1 MTKAQVSGSLLLRTH
16 SVTAYA
22 TTALVRLILR
32 RATQYIVTTC
42 VCEKRPGN
50 CFLPPWPVPVASVHV
65 GVGREPSRKPAHAAE
80 QLSARC
86 ASTAQ
91 AEGVASSL
99 RLEPLG
105 WISDASCSSSTRLVI
120 SAARLADVANQ
131 NAAMVGPGE
140 LSSSSKGH
148 LRQAHRHVP
157 KDDLVAIRTIGAEV
171 CDSLLVR
178 NSWTSLHVRIPG
190 RQLE

>member
-65 GVGREPSRKPAHAAE
+65 GVGREPRPAN
-80 QLSARC
+80 QPMPQNNSAR
-86 ASTAQ
+86 AAHRPPKRK
-91 AEGVASSL
+91 ALRRAFDSSL
-99 RLEPLG
+99 LDG
-105 WISDASCSSSTRLVI
+105 
-120 SAARLADVANQ
+120 
-131 NAAMVGPGE
+131 
-140 LSSSSKGH
+140 
-148 LRQAHRHVP
+148 
-157 KDDLVAIRTIGAEV
+157 
-171 CDSLLVR
+171 
-178 NSWTSLHVRIPG
+178 
-190 RQLE
+190 

>member
-32 RATQYIVTTC
+32 RATQYIVTTR

-105 WISDASCSSSTRLVI
+105 WISDASCASSTWLVI

-131 NAAMVGPGE
+131 NAAMVGPRQ
-140 LSSSSKGH
+140 LSSSSKTNH
-148 LRQAHRHVP
+148 TRSTARAQR
-157 KDDLVAIRTIGAEV
+157 
-171 CDSLLVR
+171 
-178 NSWTSLHVRIPG
+178 
-190 RQLE
+190 

>member
-16 SVTAYA
+16 SATAYA

-42 VCEKRPGN
+42 VCEKGLVIVSCHR
-50 CFLPPWPVPVASVHV
+50 
-65 GVGREPSRKPAHAAE
+65 GRYPLRRCTWGLGESRARKPAHAAE

-131 NAAMVGPGE
+131 NAAMVGPGQ
-140 LSSSSKGH
+140 LSSSSKTNH
-148 LRQAHRHVP
+148 TRPTARAQR
-157 KDDLVAIRTIGAEV
+157 
-171 CDSLLVR
+171 
-178 NSWTSLHVRIPG
+178 
-190 RQLE
+190 